1 MTTTGMNFGIVR
13 FAVFLLALVASA
25 GTFAQKPAAK
35 AVEPQRQLILAVS
48 EGGAGNVDAFE
59 ISTRYESFKQV
70 IEKALGRPI
79 ILVAVRD
86 IKVLRQSVET
96 GAYALV
102 ISRPADILAEAIR
115 DYGYQAVV
123 ASKES
128 ARALFIVLK
137 DSPLTTIAD
146 IKGKR
151 IVTPDRYAYMWRI
164 ANAMMREAGVP
175 MAKEQVRIMRD
186 QAAIEWSLEK
196 GFFDVGVVASY
207 SGVGRNWE
215 KKGGRVIARSREVP
229 NTPLIAS
236 SKLSAVQ
243 VEKIRSALIALNSSE
258 GGAAIL
264 KQIGVIGGFRETSRA
279 EFLDMLTWLGK
290 LEMAKQ

>member
-1 MTTTGMNFGIVR
+1 MTTIGMNFRIVR
-13 FAVFLLALVASA
+13 LAAFLLALVASA

-35 AVEPQRQLILAVS
+35 AAEPQRQLILAVS

-115 DYGYQAVV
+115 SYGYQPVV

-128 ARALFIVLK
+128 AYALFIVLK
-137 DSPLTTIAD
+137 DSPLKTIAD
-146 IKGKR
+146 IKGTR
-151 IVTPDRYAYMWRI
+151 IVTPDQYAYMWRI
-164 ANAMMREAGVP
+164 ANAMMRDANIS
-175 MAKEQVRIMRD
+175 MAKEQVRNMRD
-186 QAAIEWSLEK
+186 QAAIEWSMEK

-215 KKGGRVIARSREVP
+215 KKGGRVIARSREVL

-236 SKLSAVQ
+236 SKLSTIQ

-258 GGAAIL
+258 SGAAIL
-264 KQIGVIGGFRETSRA
+264 KQIGVIGGFKEASQA
-279 EFLDMLTWLGK
+279 EFLDMLKWLGE
-290 LEMAKQ
+290 LEVAKR